1 MASSP
6 ANAWLFN
13 RPPKVTIISPTTSDN
28 IYVTEDDT
36 IDIAGTAE
44 DLGGIK
50 RVDWILF
57 DLDAWEEIDSGE
69 ATINKVGFSATW
81 YVNDIELPDGTSYIT
96 VIAFDLLG
104 GSNHDRLTILR
115 SKEPLKEIFDD
126 DIAQSDPKESCGR
139 QTGDPI
145 DTATGA
151 QFLGQTLLT
160 VQGIMPISF
169 ALEYNSLLTKKGVTG
184 RGWGNQ
190 NVSTRLEEL
199 DNGDVK
205 IHWTTNRYNLFI
217 KQADGQYES
226 SHSACLFDKLVKNAE
241 GSFTLSRKNQTVYQ
255 FNAQGQLIQR
265 GNKNDQSL
273 TFSYDGDGRPGPQNP
288 FLVSS

>member
-1 MASSP
+1 MYFLAGMS
-6 ANAWLFN
+6 NLGINWL
-13 RPPKVTIISPTTSDN
+13 KWTIVYQSNIHQTNVDGVLPYSTS
-28 IYVTEDDT
+28 Y
-36 IDIAGTAE
+36 
-44 DLGGIK
+44 
-50 RVDWILF
+50 
-57 DLDAWEEIDSGE
+57 
-69 ATINKVGFSATW
+69 
-81 YVNDIELPDGTSYIT
+81 YIT
-96 VIAFDLLG
+96 VIAFDMIG
-104 GSNHDRLTILR
+104 GSDYDRLTIIR

-169 ALEYNSLLTKKGVTG
+169 ALEYNSLLTQKGVTG

-217 KQADGQYES
+217 KQADGQYDS
-226 SHSACLFDKLVKNAE
+226 SHSACLFDQLVKNAE
-241 GSFTLSRKNQTVYQ
+241 GSFTLSRKNKTVYQ
-255 FNAQGQLIQR
+255 FNTQGQLIQR
-265 GNKNDQSL
+265 GNQNGQSL
-273 TFSYDGDGRPGPQNP
+273 TFSYDGDGRLTRTTEPVSGV
-288 FLVSS
+288 FLDYAYNNEGLLETVTDPLDRQAKLEYVRG